1 MERER
6 LTRKLN
12 SVGKEAF
19 VIHYHLF
26 KEYANNRITK
36 EMAIQKLVGKGRSN
50 QAGASIR
57 LGNAKS
63 IFSEKGNGEALIMV
77 QESKLPEEIR
87 ELAKTIHE
95 EDCK

>member
-1 MERER
+1 MVRER

-19 VIHYHLF
+19 VIHYYLF
-26 KEYANNRITK
+26 KEYANNRITQ
-36 EMAIQKLVGKGRSN
+36 EMAIQRLVGKGRSN

-63 IFSEKGNGEALIMV
+63 IFGEKGNGEALIMV
-77 QESKLPEEIR
+77 QESKLSEEIR

-95 EDCK
+95 EDCE